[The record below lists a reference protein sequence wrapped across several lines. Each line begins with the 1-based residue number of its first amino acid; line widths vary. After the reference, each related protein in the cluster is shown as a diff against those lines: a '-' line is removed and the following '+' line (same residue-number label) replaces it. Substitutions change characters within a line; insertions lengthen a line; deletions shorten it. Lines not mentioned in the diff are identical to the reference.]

1 MCVRRFCCS
10 TLTINTVCDLF
21 GKILKI
27 FTWFTVHWALVDSQF
42 CQATSQLHCSIY
54 SRSTYSICCCRKAE
68 CFPFRFPNS
77 SIIMNSITHEALLT
91 GWSVYAMIWKL
102 TQRSLLP
109 KKIALKVSETKVSD
123 LVFVVDSLEIINHW
137 ILDLVCALLLKIHVC
152 LENDCTS
159 FPSCGVLHLCVCVSR
174 KNWLGCIAASSICV
188 WICVCV
194 CVCVWMGECGCKVL

>member
-137 ILDLVCALLLKIHVC
+137 ILDLVCALLLKIHVSWKWLYIISFLWCFTSVC
-152 LENDCTS
+152 LCEQKKLVGLHRS
-159 FPSCGVLHLCVCVSR
+159 FFHLRMDV
-174 KNWLGCIAASSICV
+174 
-188 WICVCV
+188 CVCV
-194 CVCVWMGECGCKVL
+194 CVCVDGWMWM